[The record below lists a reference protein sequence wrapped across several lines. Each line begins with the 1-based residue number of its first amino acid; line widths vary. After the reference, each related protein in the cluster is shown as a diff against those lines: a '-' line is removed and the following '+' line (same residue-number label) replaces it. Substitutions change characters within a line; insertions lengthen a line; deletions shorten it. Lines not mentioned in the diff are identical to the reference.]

1 MSFIR
6 LLVVAAA
13 FSSGEAFTPGVHA
26 PAVRRV
32 AAISP
37 VVPTVM
43 MVRASLL
50 RSGPPVAFAHT
61 LQCQPYTP
69 SARAPMPASPTVG
82 TASTMCV
89 SRLSALGR
97 HTRPTSSLA
106 TRPTARHSLGLP
118 CPLPSRNSNPNAK
131 MKP

>member
-50 RSGPPVAFAHT
+50 RSGPPVASAHT

-82 TASTMCV
+82 TASTMCA

-106 TRPTARHSLGLP
+106 TRPTARHSLGPTMPASVEELQP
-118 CPLPSRNSNPNAK
+118 
-131 MKP
+131 